1 MNKNFLS
8 KMKLFALMLLSL
20 PFAAISQTKNVVST
34 HRVFPKID
42 KVMEFE
48 KALAAHSQKYHTGDN
63 HWRVFAIQS
72 GPDLGGY
79 HITEGP
85 KSWESEDARGDI
97 NPEHQ
102 ADWNKNVAIYL
113 TDRQSGG
120 YSVYIDSLST
130 IAIGD
135 YSDKIQISHVYPKIG
150 KEGDVWNIIK
160 RLRKAWM
167 ANGVTVAVYSTN
179 GSGPSQYSIVTR
191 YKQGLKEKADGFRK
205 PFRDVYNTVNGEGA
219 YAQYMRDGA
228 EYVQDSWSELLFYRK
243 ELSSK

>member
-1 MNKNFLS
+1 MKQKIATTFSAFL
-8 KMKLFALMLLSL
+8 LLMMLL
-20 PFAAISQTKNVVST
+20 PFAGMAQAKNVVST

-85 KSWESEDARGDI
+85 KSWESEDVRGDI

-120 YSVYIDSLST
+120 YSVYQDSLST

-135 YSDKIQISHVYPKIG
+135 YSDKIQITHVYPKLG
-150 KEGDVWNIIK
+150 KEGDVWNIIR

-167 ANGVTVAVYSTN
+167 ANGITVAVYSSN

-205 PFRDVYNTVNGEGA
+205 PFRDVYNTVNGEGS
-219 YAQYMRDGA
+219 YAQYLKDA
-228 EYVQDSWSELLFYRK
+228 ELVQENWSELLFFRK
-243 ELSSK
+243 DLSSK